1 MKTRLFPIA
10 IGALLLGACGDAPT
24 GLPALIEPD
33 APAFSHVPGSP
44 TFNPANG
51 HYYQLV
57 ESNLSWSAAKAAAEA
72 SSYGGA
78 QGHLATI
85 TSQSENDF
93 VKSLVNHSTLDW
105 VWIGGRQPDA
115 CQLPKDSGWEWVTG
129 EAWSYTN
136 WAGTEPNDFQG
147 TCESLLI
154 IHGAGG
160 GGNFGKW
167 TDLAASHS
175 AYGTPLKPYVVEYTP
190 SDSDGDGVPDSTDN
204 CVSTNNPNQSDVD
217 GDGLE
222 RRPRNDVGRHRGL
235 GPVLQ
240 LHRSGDGP
248 ALRHDPGGWA
258 QR

>member
-93 VKSLVNHSTLDW
+93 VKSLVNHPGLDW
-105 VWIGGRQPDA
+105 V
-115 CQLPKDSGWEWVTG
+115 
-129 EAWSYTN
+129 
-136 WAGTEPNDFQG
+136 
-147 TCESLLI
+147 
-154 IHGAGG
+154 
-160 GGNFGKW
+160 
-167 TDLAASHS
+167 
-175 AYGTPLKPYVVEYTP
+175 
-190 SDSDGDGVPDSTDN
+190 
-204 CVSTNNPNQSDVD
+204 
-217 GDGLE
+217 
-222 RRPRNDVGRHRGL
+222 
-235 GPVLQ
+235 
-240 LHRSGDGP
+240 
-248 ALRHDPGGWA
+248 
-258 QR
+258 